1 MSDESLRRDEL
12 LSAYLDGEATPAE
25 IAEVE
30 GDDALLARVEELRA
44 MSDAVAAPVPS
55 LSAEQRD
62 QLITAALGVA
72 DAEVDARLE
81 AKIVPRHRPQPL
93 FLAVA
98 AAVIL
103 LAAAVSAGLLG
114 SRGGDDA
121 DMAAES
127 TSMAGSAA
135 PAEMADEP
143 MAQADMAAADEAMA
157 DEEPMAEEP
166 MADEEPMAE
175 EPMADEEPMAEE
187 PMADEEPMAEE
198 PIEEA
203 MADEEPMA
211 EEPMAEEESMAE
223 ADMAAAEA
231 AAMAAPAATTTV
243 RAIEA
248 DDSEDQAAP
257 EPTSGIAE
265 TEEERRSE
273 STTDGGESDTD
284 GADGQVVD
292 LGMLENLE
300 SLFENIGAKWSAAL
314 EDEAMADPGVCS
326 AAVADRALAM
336 SAETR
341 RSFVATVGA
350 ENPLTFDAQFV
361 RRPDGSALVIYAAL
375 PDCEIEIHELAGS

>member
-1 MSDESLRRDEL
+1 
-12 LSAYLDGEATPAE
+12 
-25 IAEVE
+25 
-30 GDDALLARVEELRA
+30 
-44 MSDAVAAPVPS
+44 
-55 LSAEQRD
+55 
-62 QLITAALGVA
+62 
-72 DAEVDARLE
+72 
-81 AKIVPRHRPQPL
+81 
-93 FLAVA
+93 
-98 AAVIL
+98 
-103 LAAAVSAGLLG
+103 
-114 SRGGDDA
+114 
-121 DMAAES
+121 
-127 TSMAGSAA
+127 
-135 PAEMADEP
+135 
-143 MAQADMAAADEAMA
+143 
-157 DEEPMAEEP
+157 MAEEP

-175 EPMADEEPMAEE
+175 DAM
-187 PMADEEPMAEE
+187 
-198 PIEEA
+198 EA
-203 MADEEPMA
+203 V
-211 EEPMAEEESMAE
+211 
-223 ADMAAAEA
+223 AAEA

-273 STTDGGESDTD
+273 STTDGGEPDTD

-326 AAVADRALAM
+326 AAVADRALEM

-341 RSFVATVGA
+341 LSFVATVGA

>member
-44 MSDAVAAPVPS
+44 VRDAVAAPVPS

-62 QLITAALGVA
+62 QLISAALGVA

-81 AKIVPRHRPQPL
+81 AKIVPRHRPQPV

-143 MAQADMAAADEAMA
+143 TAQADMAAADEAMA

-166 MADEEPMAE
+166 MADEPRTHGRRSEEAGGRRKPMAE
-175 EPMADEEPMAEE
+175 EPMADEEPMAED
-187 PMADEEPMAEE
+187 AT
-198 PIEEA
+198 EA
-203 MADEEPMA
+203 
-211 EEPMAEEESMAE
+211 
-223 ADMAAAEA
+223 AAAEA
-231 AAMAAPAATTTV
+231 EAMAEDATEAADATEAEAMAARRKRRQSRRLQPP
-243 RAIEA
+243 RP
-248 DDSEDQAAP
+248 SAP
-257 EPTSGIAE
+257 
-265 TEEERRSE
+265 
-273 STTDGGESDTD
+273 
-284 GADGQVVD
+284 
-292 LGMLENLE
+292 
-300 SLFENIGAKWSAAL
+300 
-314 EDEAMADPGVCS
+314 
-326 AAVADRALAM
+326 
-336 SAETR
+336 
-341 RSFVATVGA
+341 
-350 ENPLTFDAQFV
+350 
-361 RRPDGSALVIYAAL
+361 
-375 PDCEIEIHELAGS
+375 

>member
-12 LSAYLDGEATPAE
+12 LSAYLDGEATSAE

-62 QLITAALGVA
+62 QLITAALGVT

-175 EPMADEEPMAEE
+175 EPMADEES
-187 PMADEEPMAEE
+187 
-198 PIEEA
+198 IEEA

-211 EEPMAEEESMAE
+211 EEPMAEQESMAE

-248 DDSEDQAAP
+248 DDREDQAAP
-257 EPTSGIAE
+257 EPASGIAE

-326 AAVADRALAM
+326 AAVADRALEM

-341 RSFVATVGA
+341 QSFVATVGA

>member
-12 LSAYLDGEATPAE
+12 ISAYLDGEATPAE
-25 IAEVE
+25 IAEIE

-44 MSDAVAAPVPS
+44 VRDAVAAPVPS

-72 DAEVDARLE
+72 DAEADARLE
-81 AKIVPRHRPQPL
+81 AKIVPRHRPQRL

-114 SRGGDDA
+114 SSGGDDA
-121 DMAAES
+121 DMATELA
-127 TSMAGSAA
+127 SMAGSAA
-135 PAEMADEP
+135 PAEMAAEP
-143 MAQADMAAADEAMA
+143 AQADMAAADEALA
-157 DEEPMAEEP
+157 EEEPMAEEP
-166 MADEEPMAE
+166 TAEEPTADEESMVE
-175 EPMADEEPMAEE
+175 D
-187 PMADEEPMAEE
+187 
-198 PIEEA
+198 A
-203 MADEEPMA
+203 MED
-211 EEPMAEEESMAE
+211 
-223 ADMAAAEA
+223 AAAEA

-248 DDSEDQAAP
+248 GDSEDQAAP

-273 STTDGGESDTD
+273 STTDGGEPDTD

-300 SLFENIGAKWSAAL
+300 SLYENIGAQWSAAL

-326 AAVADRALAM
+326 AAVDERALAM

-341 RSFVATVGA
+341 QSFVATVGA
-350 ENPLTFDAQFV
+350 EDPLTVDAQFV
-361 RRPDGSALVIYAAL
+361 RRPDGSALVIYAAP
-375 PDCEIEIHELAGS
+375 PDCEIEVHELAGS

>member
-1 MSDESLRRDEL
+1 
-12 LSAYLDGEATPAE
+12 
-25 IAEVE
+25 
-30 GDDALLARVEELRA
+30 
-44 MSDAVAAPVPS
+44 
-55 LSAEQRD
+55 
-62 QLITAALGVA
+62 
-72 DAEVDARLE
+72 
-81 AKIVPRHRPQPL
+81 
-93 FLAVA
+93 
-98 AAVIL
+98 
-103 LAAAVSAGLLG
+103 
-114 SRGGDDA
+114 
-121 DMAAES
+121 
-127 TSMAGSAA
+127 
-135 PAEMADEP
+135 
-143 MAQADMAAADEAMA
+143 MA

-175 EPMADEEPMAEE
+175 DATEAAAAE
-187 PMADEEPMAEE
+187 A
-198 PIEEA
+198 EA
-203 MADEEPMA
+203 MAEDA
-211 EEPMAEEESMAE
+211 T
-223 ADMAAAEA
+223 EA

-273 STTDGGESDTD
+273 STTDGGEPDTD

-326 AAVADRALAM
+326 AAVADRALEM

-341 RSFVATVGA
+341 QSFVATVGA

>member
-44 MSDAVAAPVPS
+44 VRDAVATPVPS

-62 QLITAALGVA
+62 QLISAVLGVA

-121 DMAAES
+121 GMAVES

-143 MAQADMAAADEAMA
+143 TAQADMAAADEAMA
-157 DEEPMAEEP
+157 EEEPMAEEPMAEEPMAEEP

-175 EPMADEEPMAEE
+175 DAT
-187 PMADEEPMAEE
+187 
-198 PIEEA
+198 EA
-203 MADEEPMA
+203 
-211 EEPMAEEESMAE
+211 
-223 ADMAAAEA
+223 AAAEA
-231 AAMAAPAATTTV
+231 EAIAAPVATTTV

-257 EPTSGIAE
+257 EPTSGIVE

-273 STTDGGESDTD
+273 STTDGGEPDTD

-326 AAVADRALAM
+326 AAVADRALEM

-341 RSFVATVGA
+341 LSFVAAVGA

-361 RRPDGSALVIYAAL
+361 RRPDGSALVSYAAL

>member
-12 LSAYLDGEATPAE
+12 VSAYLDGEATPAE

-30 GDDALLARVEELRA
+30 GDDVLLARVEELLAVRG
-44 MSDAVAAPVPS
+44 AVAAPVPS

-62 QLITAALGVA
+62 QLISAALGVA
-72 DAEVDARLE
+72 DAEAGARLE
-81 AKIVPRHRPQPL
+81 SKIVPRHRPQPL

-121 DMAAES
+121 DMASES
-127 TSMAGSAA
+127 AASTADSAA
-135 PAEMADEP
+135 PADMADEP
-143 MAQADMAAADEAMA
+143 TAQADMAAADAAM
-157 DEEPMAEEP
+157 EP
-166 MADEEPMAE
+166 
-175 EPMADEEPMAEE
+175 
-187 PMADEEPMAEE
+187 
-198 PIEEA
+198 EEA
-203 MADEEPMA
+203 MADEGPMAEEAPTA

-223 ADMAAAEA
+223 EPMAGEESMAEADMAPAEA
-231 AAMAAPAATTTV
+231 AAMEAHAATTTV

-248 DDSEDQAAP
+248 DDSADQPAP
-257 EPTSGIAE
+257 EPASGIAE

-273 STTDGGESDTD
+273 STTDGGEPDSD

-300 SLFENIGAKWSAAL
+300 SLYENIGAKWSAAL

-326 AAVADRALAM
+326 AAVDERALEM
-336 SAETR
+336 SETHT
-341 RSFVATVGA
+341 SFVATVGA
-350 ENPLTFDAQFV
+350 EDPLTFDAQFV
-361 RRPDGSALVIYAAL
+361 RRPDGSAVVIYAAP
-375 PDCEIEIHELAGS
+375 PDCEIEIYELAGS

>member
-44 MSDAVAAPVPS
+44 VRDAVAAPVPS

-62 QLITAALGVA
+62 QLISAALGVA

-121 DMAAES
+121 DMAVES

-143 MAQADMAAADEAMA
+143 TAQADMAAADEAMA
-157 DEEPMAEEP
+157 EEEPMAEEPMAEEP

-175 EPMADEEPMAEE
+175 EPMADEEPMAED
-187 PMADEEPMAEE
+187 AT
-198 PIEEA
+198 EA
-203 MADEEPMA
+203 
-211 EEPMAEEESMAE
+211 
-223 ADMAAAEA
+223 AAAEA
-231 AAMAAPAATTTV
+231 EAIAEDATEAEAIAAPVATTTV

-257 EPTSGIAE
+257 EPTSGIVE

-273 STTDGGESDTD
+273 STTDGGEPDTD

-300 SLFENIGAKWSAAL
+300 SLFENIGAQWSAAL

-326 AAVADRALAM
+326 AAVADRALEM

-341 RSFVATVGA
+341 LSFVAAVGA